1 MNNGLDMEPDFQA
14 CISLA
19 CDTERPQ
26 EQVKWFEQ
34 ALEIDPTRIEDVIR
48 VAESTLNLSA
58 RTTGQNYIKG
68 LRKFAKKQAA
78 EKRKRDKEIKNPQ
91 P

>member
-1 MNNGLDMEPDFQA
+1 MTDGLDVMPDFQA
-14 CISLA
+14 CIALA
-19 CDTERPQ
+19 MDTERPQ

-34 ALEIDPTRIEDVIR
+34 ALEIDPTRIDDVIR

-58 RTTGQNYIKG
+58 RTTGQKYIKG

-78 EKRKRDKEIKNPQ
+78 KKRKRK
-91 P
+91 